1 MIQMSG
7 ARISGSDLSSVAV
20 TDMPPV
26 LTPAYRLVIRLEIDN
41 RPGMFAE
48 VARTIG
54 QRGGSLGAIDLV
66 EATPTKH
73 VRDVTVDVP
82 DEATGD
88 QLAADLRAVRGV
100 VVRSVSDRTFLMHL
114 GGKVA
119 MTGRVAVRN
128 RDDLSLVYTPGVARV
143 SRAIAADAE
152 RSWALTQRANAIAI
166 ISDGTAVLGLG
177 NVGPLAAL
185 PVMEGKSLLFADL
198 AGVSAFPIV
207 IRPGTVDET
216 VDAVARISVGFGG
229 INLEDIAA
237 PQCFEIER
245 KLRALLDIPVFHDDQ
260 HGTAIVVLAAV
271 RNAAA
276 VAGASIADLHVVVLG
291 AGAAGIATARLLSTA
306 GAKHVAVADRQGTV
320 TTKRADLN
328 AEKRAL
334 AETLG
339 ATGASRPLAEAL
351 KGANVLI
358 GVSGPRLVSIEMIQT
373 MARPRIVFALANP
386 DPEVDPVAAA
396 PLVDV
401 MATGRSDFPNQ
412 VNNVLAF
419 PGVFRGL
426 LDARASTVTT
436 NMELAAAAAL
446 ADSVPSALRSA
457 EYILPS
463 VFDAQVVPAVA
474 KAVSAAAR
482 ADGVARRT
490 DRAAAPGPAGRSIA
504 G

>member
-1 MIQMSG
+1 M
-7 ARISGSDLSSVAV
+7 SDL
-20 TDMPPV
+20 PPV
-26 LTPAYRLVIRLEIDN
+26 LTPAYRLVLRLEIDN
-41 RPGMFAE
+41 HPGMFAE
-48 VARTIG
+48 VARAIG
-54 QRGGSLGAIDLV
+54 ARGGSLGAIDLV
-66 EATPTKH
+66 EATPSKH

-82 DEATGD
+82 DEPTGER
-88 QLAADLRAVRGV
+88 LADDLKRLKGV
-100 VVRSVSDRTFLMHL
+100 VVRSISDRTFLMHL

-119 MTGRVAVRN
+119 MAGRVAVRN

-143 SRAIAADAE
+143 SKAIAADPE
-152 RSWALTQRANAIAI
+152 RAWALTQRANAIAI

-207 IRPGTVDET
+207 IQPGTVDAI
-216 VDAVARISVGFGG
+216 VDAVARIAVGFGG

-237 PQCFEIER
+237 PACFEIER
-245 KLRALLDIPVFHDDQ
+245 RLRERLDIPVFHDDQ
-260 HGTAIVVLAAV
+260 HGTAIAVLAGL

-276 VAGASIADLHVVVLG
+276 VCGVSINDLRVVVLG
-291 AGAAGIATARLLSTA
+291 AGAAGVATARLLRTA
-306 GAKHVAVADRQGTV
+306 GAKHVIVADRHGTV
-320 TTKRADLN
+320 TTARTDLN
-328 AEKRAL
+328 DEKRAL
-334 AETLG
+334 AEELG
-339 ATGASRPLAEAL
+339 SNDAVRPLTAAL
-351 KGANVLI
+351 AGANVLI
-358 GVSGPRLVSIEMIQT
+358 GLSGPRLVSVEMIRT
-373 MARPRIVFALANP
+373 MARPRIVFAMANP

-396 PLVDV
+396 AEVDI

-426 LDARASTVTT
+426 LDARATTMTT

-446 ADSVPSALRSA
+446 ADSVPAPLRSA

-463 VFDAQVVPAVA
+463 VFDAAVVPAIA

-490 DRAAAPGPAGRSIA
+490 DRDAAPGPAGRSIA

>member
-1 MIQMSG
+1 
-7 ARISGSDLSSVAV
+7 
-20 TDMPPV
+20 MPPV

-54 QRGGSLGAIDLV
+54 ARGGSLGAIDLV

-73 VRDVTVDVP
+73 VRDVTVDVA
-82 DEATGD
+82 DEAIGE
-88 QLAADLRAVRGV
+88 QLAADLRAMHGV
-100 VVRSVSDRTFLMHL
+100 VVRSISDRTFLMHL

-119 MTGRVAVRN
+119 VTGRVAVRN

-143 SRAIAADAE
+143 SRAIAADPE

-207 IRPGTVDET
+207 IQPGTVDET

-237 PQCFEIER
+237 PACFEIER
-245 KLRALLDIPVFHDDQ
+245 KLRERLDIPVFHDDQ
-260 HGTAIVVLAAV
+260 HGTAIAVLAGL

-276 VAGASIADLHVVVLG
+276 VCKVSISDLHVVVLG
-291 AGAAGIATARLLSTA
+291 AGAAGIATARLLRTA
-306 GAKHVAVADRQGTV
+306 GAKHVVVADRHGTV
-320 TTKRADLN
+320 TTKRSDLN

-334 AETLG
+334 AEELR
-339 ATGASRPLAEAL
+339 ATDASRPLADAL
-351 KGANVLI
+351 KDANVLI
-358 GVSGPRLVSIEMIQT
+358 GLSGPRLVSIEMIRS
-373 MARPRIVFALANP
+373 MGRPRIVFAMANP

-396 PLVDV
+396 LEVDV
-401 MATGRSDFPNQ
+401 MATGRSDYPNQ

-446 ADSVPSALRSA
+446 ADSVPAALRSA

-463 VFDAQVVPAVA
+463 VFDAQVVPAIA

-490 DRAAAPGPAGRSIA
+490 DRDAAPGPAGRSIA

>member
-1 MIQMSG
+1 M
-7 ARISGSDLSSVAV
+7 

-41 RPGMFAE
+41 RPGMFAL
-48 VARTIG
+48 VAKTIG
-54 QRGGSLGAIDLV
+54 ERGGSLGAIDLV
-66 EATPTKH
+66 EASPRKH

-82 DEATGD
+82 DEATGER
-88 QLAADLRAVRGV
+88 LTEDLKAVPGV
-100 VVRSVSDRTFLMHL
+100 VVRSISDRTFLMHL

-119 MTGRVAVRN
+119 MTGRVQVRN

-143 SRAIAADAE
+143 CRAIAADQE

-166 ISDGTAVLGLG
+166 VSDGTAVLGLG

-207 IRPGTVDET
+207 IEPGTVDQT
-216 VDAVARISVGFGG
+216 VDAIARISVGFGG

-237 PQCFEIER
+237 PACFEIER
-245 KLRALLDIPVFHDDQ
+245 KLRERLRIPVFHDDQ
-260 HGTAIVVLAAV
+260 HGTAIAVLAAL

-276 VAGASIADLHVVVLG
+276 VCRTDLAALRVVVLG
-291 AGAAGIATARLLSTA
+291 AGAAGIATARLLRVA
-306 GAKHVAVADRQGTV
+306 GAKHVVVCDRNGTL
-320 TTKRADLN
+320 TTQRTDLN
-328 AEKRAL
+328 DEKRAL
-334 AETLG
+334 AEEFG
-339 ATGASRPLAEAL
+339 ATGAPASLASAL
-351 KGANVLI
+351 AGAHVLI
-358 GVSGPRLVSIEMIQT
+358 GLSGPRLVSLEMVRT
-373 MARPRIVFALANP
+373 MARPRIVFAMANP
-386 DPEVDPVAAA
+386 DPEVDPVAVGAE
-396 PLVDV
+396 VDV

-436 NMELAAAAAL
+436 NMELAAATAL
-446 ADSVPSALRSA
+446 ADSVPAELRSA

-463 VFDAQVVPAVA
+463 VFDAQVVPAMA

-490 DRAAAPGPAGRSIA
+490 DRDAAPGPAGRPIA

>member
-1 MIQMSG
+1 MT
-7 ARISGSDLSSVAV
+7 DVPSV
-20 TDMPPV
+20 PS
-26 LTPAYRLVIRLEIDN
+26 PAYRLVIRLEIDN

-54 QRGGSLGAIDLV
+54 ARGGSLGAIDLV
-66 EATPTKH
+66 EATPSKH

-82 DEATGD
+82 DEATGER
-88 QLAADLRAVRGV
+88 LTEDLKAVIGV

-119 MTGRVAVRN
+119 IAGRVAVRN

-143 SRAIAADAE
+143 SRAIAADPE

-207 IRPGTVDET
+207 IQPGTVEQT

-237 PQCFEIER
+237 PACFEIER
-245 KLRALLDIPVFHDDQ
+245 QLRERLDIPVFHDDQ
-260 HGTAIVVLAAV
+260 HGTAIAVLAGL

-276 VAGASIADLHVVVLG
+276 VCGVSISDLRVVVLG
-291 AGAAGIATARLLSTA
+291 AGAAGIATARLLRIA
-306 GAKHVAVADRQGTV
+306 GAKHVVVADRQGTV
-320 TTKRADLN
+320 TTKRSDLN
-328 AEKRAL
+328 GEKRAL
-334 AETLG
+334 AEELG
-339 ATGASRPLAEAL
+339 ATEPSRPFADAL
-351 KGANVLI
+351 RDANVLI
-358 GVSGPRLVSIEMIQT
+358 GLSGPHLVSIEMVRS
-373 MARPRIVFALANP
+373 MARPRIVFAMANP
-386 DPEVDPVAAA
+386 DPEVDPVACA
-396 PLVDV
+396 PEVDV

-446 ADSVPSALRSA
+446 ADSVPAALRSS

-463 VFDAQVVPAVA
+463 VFDAQVVPAIA

-490 DRAAAPGPAGRSIA
+490 DRDAAPGAAGRSIA

>member
-1 MIQMSG
+1 M
-7 ARISGSDLSSVAV
+7 
-20 TDMPPV
+20 
-26 LTPAYRLVIRLEIDN
+26 RLEIDN

-48 VARTIG
+48 VARAIG
-54 QRGGSLGAIDLV
+54 ARGGSLGAIDLV
-66 EATPTKH
+66 EATPSKH

-82 DEATGD
+82 DEATGV
-88 QLAADLRAVRGV
+88 QLEADLQQLKGV

-143 SRAIAADAE
+143 SMAIAKDPE

-166 ISDGTAVLGLG
+166 VSDGTAVLGLG

-207 IRPGTVDET
+207 IEPGTVEQTVET
-216 VDAVARISVGFGG
+216 IARISVGFGG

-237 PQCFEIER
+237 PACFEIER
-245 KLRALLDIPVFHDDQ
+245 KLRERLKIPVFHDDQ
-260 HGTAIVVLAAV
+260 HGTAIAVLAGL

-276 VAGASIADLHVVVLG
+276 VCRMSIGDLHVVVLG
-291 AGAAGIATARLLSTA
+291 AGAAGIATARLLRVA
-306 GAKHVAVADRQGTV
+306 GAKHVVVADRHGTV
-320 TTKRADLN
+320 TLKRSDLN

-334 AETLG
+334 AEELG
-339 ATGASRPLAEAL
+339 SGEPSRPLADVL
-351 KGANVLI
+351 VGANVLI
-358 GVSGPRLVSIEMIQT
+358 GLSGPRLVSVDMVRT
-373 MARPRIVFALANP
+373 MAKPRIVFAMANP
-386 DPEVDPVAAA
+386 DPEVDPIAAA

-426 LDARASTVTT
+426 LDARASTITT

-446 ADSVPSALRSA
+446 ADSVPAALRSA

-463 VFDAQVVPAVA
+463 VFDAQVVPAIA
-474 KAVSAAAR
+474 KAVNAAAH
-482 ADGVARRT
+482 ADGVARARVK
-490 DRAAAPGPAGRSIA
+490 A
-504 G
+504 

>member
-1 MIQMSG
+1 M
-7 ARISGSDLSSVAV
+7 

-41 RPGMFAE
+41 HPGMFAT
-48 VARTIG
+48 VARTIAE
-54 QRGGSLGAIDLV
+54 RGGSLGAIDLV
-66 EATPTKH
+66 EATDRKH

-82 DEATGD
+82 DEATGER
-88 QLAADLRAVRGV
+88 LTEDLQGVKGV

-143 SRAIAADAE
+143 CRAIAADPE
-152 RSWALTQRANAIAI
+152 RSWALTQRANAIII

-177 NVGPLAAL
+177 NIGPLAAL

-207 IRPGTVDET
+207 IEPGTVEQT

-229 INLEDIAA
+229 VNLEDIAA
-237 PQCFEIER
+237 PACFEIER
-245 KLRALLDIPVFHDDQ
+245 KLRERLDIPVFHDDQ
-260 HGTAIVVLAAV
+260 HGTAIAVLAAL

-276 VAGASIADLHVVVLG
+276 VCKIAVEDLRVVVLG
-291 AGAAGIATARLLSTA
+291 AGAAGIATARLL
-306 GAKHVAVADRQGTV
+306 HVAGTKNVVVCDRGGTL
-320 TTKRADLN
+320 TTKRLDLN

-334 AETLG
+334 AEELG
-339 ATGASRPLAEAL
+339 TSDAPRPFAEAL
-351 KGANVLI
+351 REAHVLI
-358 GVSGPRLVSIEMIQT
+358 GLSGPRLVTLEMIRT
-373 MARPRIVFALANP
+373 MARPRIIFAMANP
-386 DPEVDPVAAA
+386 DPEVDPVEVAAE
-396 PLVDV
+396 VDV
-401 MATGRSDFPNQ
+401 MATGRSDYPNQ

-446 ADSVPSALRSA
+446 AGCVPANLRSA

-463 VFDAQVVPAVA
+463 VFDAAVVPAIA
-474 KAVSAAAR
+474 KAVSVAAR

-490 DRAAAPGPAGRSIA
+490 FEWGPAGASEA
-504 G
+504 GPGRT

>member
-1 MIQMSG
+1 
-7 ARISGSDLSSVAV
+7 
-20 TDMPPV
+20 MPPV

-41 RPGMFAE
+41 RPGMFAN
-48 VARTIG
+48 VARTIAE
-54 QRGGSLGAIDLV
+54 RGGSLGAIDLV
-66 EATPTKH
+66 EATDRKH

-82 DEATGD
+82 DEVTGER
-88 QLAADLRAVRGV
+88 LSADLHALEGV

-143 SRAIAADAE
+143 CRAIAADPE

-185 PVMEGKSLLFADL
+185 PVMEGKSLLFAEL

-207 IRPGTVDET
+207 IEPGTVEQI

-237 PQCFEIER
+237 PACFEIER
-245 KLRALLDIPVFHDDQ
+245 TLRERLEIPVFHDDQ
-260 HGTAIVVLAAV
+260 HGTAIVVLAGLQ
-271 RNAAA
+271 NAAA
-276 VAGASIADLHVVVLG
+276 VCKIALADMRVLVLG
-291 AGAAGIATARLLSTA
+291 AGAAGIATARLLRIA
-306 GAKHVAVADRQGTV
+306 GAKHVVVADRHGTV
-320 TTKRADLN
+320 TTKRTDLN
-328 AEKRAL
+328 AEKRAV
-334 AETLG
+334 AQELG
-339 ATGASRPLAEAL
+339 SNEPSVPLAEAIRDTH
-351 KGANVLI
+351 AFI
-358 GVSGPRLVSIEMIQT
+358 GLSGPRLVTLEMVRT
-373 MARPRIVFALANP
+373 MARPRIIFAMANP
-386 DPEVDPVAAA
+386 DPEVDPVAVAGE
-396 PLVDV
+396 VDV
-401 MATGRSDFPNQ
+401 MATGRSDYPNQ

-446 ADSVPSALRSA
+446 AECVPANVRSS

-463 VFDAQVVPAVA
+463 VFDAAIVPAMA

-490 DRAAAPGPAGRSIA
+490 DRDAAPGPGGRAI

>member
-1 MIQMSG
+1 
-7 ARISGSDLSSVAV
+7 
-20 TDMPPV
+20 MPPV

-41 RPGMFAE
+41 LPGMFAN
-48 VARTIG
+48 VARTIAE
-54 QRGGSLGAIDLV
+54 RGGSLGAIDLV
-66 EATPTKH
+66 EATDRKH

-82 DEATGD
+82 DEATGERLTD
-88 QLAADLRAVRGV
+88 DLKAVKGV

-143 SRAIAADAE
+143 SRAIAADPE

-207 IRPGTVDET
+207 IEPGTVEQI

-237 PQCFEIER
+237 PACFEIER
-245 KLRALLDIPVFHDDQ
+245 RLRERLDIPVFHDDQ
-260 HGTAIVVLAAV
+260 HGTAIAVLAGL

-276 VAGASIADLHVVVLG
+276 VCNVALGDLRVVVLG
-291 AGAAGIATARLLSTA
+291 AGAAGIATARLLRTA
-306 GAKHVAVADRQGTV
+306 GAKKVVVCDRNGTL
-320 TTKRADLN
+320 TMKRADLN

-334 AETLG
+334 AEELG
-339 ATGASRPLAEAL
+339 TSEPARPLAEAL
-351 KGANVLI
+351 RDAHVLI
-358 GVSGPRLVSIEMIQT
+358 GLSGPRLVTIEMIRT
-373 MARPRIVFALANP
+373 MSRPRIVFAMANP
-386 DPEVDPVAAA
+386 DPEVDPIEVASE
-396 PLVDV
+396 VDV
-401 MATGRSDFPNQ
+401 MATGRSDYPNQ

-446 ADSVPSALRSA
+446 ADSVPAKLRSA

-463 VFDAQVVPAVA
+463 VFDAAVVPAIA

-490 DRAAAPGPAGRSIA
+490 DRDAAPGAAGRPIA

>member
-1 MIQMSG
+1 
-7 ARISGSDLSSVAV
+7 
-20 TDMPPV
+20 MPPV

-48 VARTIG
+48 VAKTIG
-54 QRGGSLGAIDLV
+54 ERGASLGAIDLV

-82 DEATGD
+82 DEATGER
-88 QLAADLRAVRGV
+88 LADDLRAVSGV
-100 VVRSVSDRTFLMHL
+100 VVRSISDRTFLMHL

-119 MTGRVAVRN
+119 MAGRVAVRN

-143 SRAIAADAE
+143 SRAIAADPE

-207 IRPGTVDET
+207 IQPGSVEET

-237 PQCFEIER
+237 PACFEIER
-245 KLRALLDIPVFHDDQ
+245 RLRERLDIPVFHDDQ
-260 HGTAIVVLAAV
+260 HGTAIVVLAALH
-271 RNAAA
+271 NAAA
-276 VAGASIADLHVVVLG
+276 VCGVPLGKLRVVVLG
-291 AGAAGIATARLLSTA
+291 AGAAGSGTARLLRT
-306 GAKHVAVADRQGTV
+306 GGVADLVVADRKGTV
-320 TTKRADLN
+320 TTARRDLN
-328 AEKRAL
+328 DEKRAL
-334 AETLG
+334 AEELG
-339 ATGASRPLAEAL
+339 CTGPSRPLAEVL
-351 KGANVLI
+351 KDANVLI
-358 GVSGPRLVSIEMIQT
+358 GLSGPRLVTIEMIRS
-373 MARPRIVFALANP
+373 MARPRIVFAMANP

-396 PLVDV
+396 AEVDV

-436 NMELAAAAAL
+436 NMELAAAVAL
-446 ADSVPSALRSA
+446 ADSVPAAHRSA

-463 VFDAQVVPAVA
+463 VFDAKVVPAMA
-474 KAVSAAAR
+474 KAVSSAAR

-490 DRAAAPGPAGRSIA
+490 DREAAPGPAGRSIA